1 MNRQSCP
8 VRRGFS
14 GLSGHAQSTRPSV
27 SDTIRLIL
35 GEPPEP
41 LSWRALSSIARIVV
55 APDDRP
61 IRTIITGRRRIT
73 TGAYMSAKAGRS
85 LPFEG
90 MNEQALFMHCEVD
103 TRIVD
108 YRAQPFR
115 FEFVVDGARRV
126 YITDCARLLESG
138 RIEIIEVKND
148 RRALKDPDYAL
159 KLACVRDI
167 CGRLGWSFRVVV
179 KQQLFEPTNLY
190 ANVVE
195 IQSRRRM
202 RFDRSHVLPALDI
215 IRRAGGQVPLGMLAE
230 AIGER
235 RQGTAIAQAMMVA
248 RLVEIDMSRPISVHS
263 AVRAVDP
270 ARSSRQMGAVS

>member
-1 MNRQSCP
+1 MNKHSFP
-8 VRRGFS
+8 VRRGLN
-14 GLSGHAQSTRPSV
+14 GLSGHVQTTRPSV

-90 MNEQALFMHCEVD
+90 MNEQALFMHSEVD
-103 TRIVD
+103 TRVID

-138 RIEIIEVKND
+138 RIEIMEVKND

-179 KQQLFEPTNLY
+179 KQQLFEPTSLY
-190 ANVVE
+190 SNVVE

-202 RFDRSHVLPALDI
+202 RFDRSHSLPALEI
-215 IRRAGGQVPLGMLAE
+215 IWRAGGQVPLARLAE

-235 RQGTAIAQAMMVA
+235 RQGTAIVKAMMVA
-248 RLVEIDMSRPISVHS
+248 RLVEIDLSRPISADS

-270 ARSSRQMGAVS
+270 SRLSRQMGAVL